1 LILSTAKR
9 DSIWYATVTD
19 ASGALVACGFSHDK
33 KAAEESTIHSLP
45 KSLRR
50 DLARSPSES
59 RVIEVLHRIHAGR
72 DIKRPRNIILMTP
85 SKFLREVYETT
96 MRIPKGK
103 VITYGGLAKLVG
115 SKRASRAVGNAMARN
130 PLPLVVPCH
139 RVVWSTLQV
148 GNYGSERNGRS
159 RTKRELLV
167 SEGVQFDGEKISQRC
182 IWDPSGGEMK

>member
-19 ASGALVACGFSHDK
+19 ENGGLVACGFSHSK
-33 KAAEESTIHSLP
+33 KAAEESTIQSLP

-50 DLARSPSES
+50 DLARSSSES

-72 DIKRPRNIILMTP
+72 DVNRPRNIILMTP
-85 SKFLREVYETT
+85 SKFLRGVYRMT

-103 VITYGGLAKLVG
+103 VTTYGDLAKLVG

-167 SEGVQFDGEKISQRC
+167 REGVQFDGEKISHRS
-182 IWDPSGGEMK
+182 IWEPS

>member
-1 LILSTAKR
+1 M
-9 DSIWYATVTD
+9 
-19 ASGALVACGFSHDK
+19 ACSFSHSK
-33 KAAEESTIHSLP
+33 RAAEESTIQSLP

-50 DLARSPSES
+50 DLTRSPSES
-59 RVIEVLHRIHAGR
+59 EVIEVLHRIHAGR
-72 DIKRPRNIILMTP
+72 DTNRPRNIVLMAR
-85 SKFLREVYETT
+85 SRFLRGVYEMT

-103 VITYGGLAKLVG
+103 VSTYGELARLAG

-139 RVVWSTLQV
+139 RVVRSTLQV

-167 SEGVQFDGEKISQRC
+167 REGVQFDGEKISQRA
-182 IWDPSGGEMK
+182 IWDPS